1 MNEPSHPDQDLYC
14 SLFTFVKIIAVLALH
29 CNYLEF
35 PLRSKG
41 VSIVSHKNGFS
52 SKRKQTINNLLHI
65 ITPNP

>member
-14 SLFTFVKIIAVLALH
+14 SLITFVKIIAILALH
-29 CNYLEF
+29 SNYLEF

-52 SKRKQTINNLLHI
+52 SKPKKL
-65 ITPNP
+65 